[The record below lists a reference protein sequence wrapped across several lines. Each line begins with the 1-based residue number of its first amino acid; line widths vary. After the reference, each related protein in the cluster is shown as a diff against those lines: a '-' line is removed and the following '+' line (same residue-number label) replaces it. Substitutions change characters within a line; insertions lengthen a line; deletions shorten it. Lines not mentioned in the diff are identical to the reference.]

1 MDSTDLPQISKKVR
15 CQILEMIF
23 GAGSGHLAGPL
34 SSVDILVSLYFG
46 GIMNKNDKFVL
57 SCGHYAPALYA
68 VLANAGKFPEKELKT
83 FGQLGTRLQ
92 AHPHNLDLSG
102 IETSSGPLGL
112 GLSQSAGLALGI
124 KPNRIYCLMS
134 DGEQN
139 EGGVWETV
147 MFSAKYKLDNLCA
160 IIDKNGI
167 QIDGKTQEIMPTEDL
182 AAKYLAFGW
191 EVFEIDGHVFGQIL
205 NALEFAKTV
214 KDKPVVI
221 IARTVAGKGVSFME
235 GKWEWHHASLSSEMY
250 KKAISELENSKH
262 EIRNPKQIQKS

>member
-1 MDSTDLPQISKKVR
+1 MDSNDLPQISKKVR
-15 CQILEMIF
+15 RQILEMIYQ
-23 GAGSGHLAGPL
+23 AGSGHLAGSL
-34 SSVDILVSLYFG
+34 SSTDLLVSLYFG
-46 GIMNKNDKFVL
+46 GILNKNDKFVL

-92 AHPHNLDLSG
+92 THPHNLSLPG

-112 GLSQSAGLALGI
+112 GLAQAAGMAMGI

-134 DGEQN
+134 DGEQD

-147 MFSAKYKLDNLCA
+147 MFAAKYKLDNLVA

-167 QIDGKTQEIMPTEDL
+167 QIDGKTSEIMPTEDL
-182 AAKYLAFGW
+182 AAKYISFGW
-191 EVFEIDGHVFGQIL
+191 EVFEIDGHVFGQVL

-221 IARTVAGKGVSFME
+221 IARTIAGKGVSFME
-235 GKWEWHHASLSSEMY
+235 GKWEWHYASLSKELFN
-250 KKAISELENSKH
+250 KALKEL
-262 EIRNPKQIQKS
+262 R